1 MAKFNRSQHT
11 AAAWAKAAEY
21 AAANN
26 IPLTRKLLSVGYAML
41 ASGAVVVNKETAW
54 EIAKLIKLVY
64 AMGLITSKCLLS
76 VAKITGGTVAKVI
89 KLEKF

>member
-64 AMGLITSKCLLS
+64 SKGFIFRLMMNFLS
-76 VAKITGGTVAKVI
+76 KKAGSLFKI
-89 KLEKF
+89 